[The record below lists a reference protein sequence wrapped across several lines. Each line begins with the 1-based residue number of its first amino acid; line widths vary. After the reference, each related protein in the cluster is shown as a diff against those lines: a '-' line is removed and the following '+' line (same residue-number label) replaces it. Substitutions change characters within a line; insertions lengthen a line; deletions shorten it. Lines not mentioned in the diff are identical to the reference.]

1 MFNDKR
7 IRVIHKAID
16 LAEGRYRMNINLSI
30 DVATTDNQ
38 TFLTVKGEID
48 AYTAPLLK
56 EKLLPATAKEAEK
69 IVVDLNDVTY
79 MDSTGLGVFISA
91 LKSTKEHGSTLTLV
105 NLQERVHRLFKITS
119 LDSIISIDTTTRGG
133 E

>member
-1 MFNDKR
+1 
-7 IRVIHKAID
+7 
-16 LAEGRYRMNINLSI
+16 MNINLSI
-30 DVATTDNQ
+30 DVIEKDNQ
-38 TFLTVKGEID
+38 TELLVTGEID
-48 AYTAPLLK
+48 AFTAPLLK
-56 EKLLPATAKEAEK
+56 EKLLPATAKESEK
-69 IVVDLNDVTY
+69 IIVNLQDVSY

-119 LDSIISIDTTTRGG
+119 LDSIIAIDTTVRGG

>member
-38 TFLTVKGEID
+38 TVLTVKGEID

-56 EKLLPATAKEAEK
+56 EKLLPSTAKEAEK

>member
-38 TFLTVKGEID
+38 TVLTVKGEID